1 MRRFWICT
9 LIAWCVP
16 AAAMAQNSSWGVAG
30 SITPRWSVPSN
41 LGTVFG
47 GNVDIRGSDVTI
59 GVARGRELGGDW
71 SVSYVH
77 KKIRD
82 GSRVE
87 DLGQFCPQTNA
98 CFTEGELSLTR
109 GVTIDGIEAHKFV
122 PFATIK
128 RRVQVGMNFGGG
140 IGSFKRDLEHHEFS
154 ADFVS
159 ADPRTGQMTFRQREE
174 VTTTPAKELFP
185 LSFMPLGTVQVAVGV
200 IAAPGVKIRAA
211 GGLSFPGTTS
221 FSLTGVYLFGAR

>member
-1 MRRFWICT
+1 MRRLWFYT
-9 LIAWCVP
+9 LMVWCVP
-16 AAAMAQNSSWGVAG
+16 AAAMAQSSSWGVVG
-30 SITPRWSVPSN
+30 SVTPRWSVPSN

-47 GNVDIRGSDVTI
+47 GNVDMRGSDVTI

-71 SVSYVH
+71 GVSYVH
-77 KKIRD
+77 KRIRD

-87 DLGQFCPQTNA
+87 DLGQFCPQSNS
-98 CFTEGELSLTR
+98 CFTEGSLLVTR
-109 GVTIDGIEAHKFV
+109 GVTMDGIEVNKFV

-128 RRVQVGMNFGGG
+128 RRVQVGMNVGGG
-140 IGSFKRDLEHHEFS
+140 IGSFKRDLEQHEFG

-159 ADPRTGQMTFRQREE
+159 ADPRTGQVTFRQTEQ

-185 LSFMPLGTVQVAVGV
+185 LSFMPLGTAQVAVGV
-200 IAAPGVKIRAA
+200 IAAPGFKVRAA